1 MELLDISIQK
11 DSVVYCCRYLN
22 GYFMIM
28 DGESRNGKNAN
39 RETAE

>member
-1 MELLDISIQK
+1 MEPLDISIQK

-22 GYFMIM
+22 VYFIIV
-28 DGESRNGKNAN
+28 DGESGNGKNAN